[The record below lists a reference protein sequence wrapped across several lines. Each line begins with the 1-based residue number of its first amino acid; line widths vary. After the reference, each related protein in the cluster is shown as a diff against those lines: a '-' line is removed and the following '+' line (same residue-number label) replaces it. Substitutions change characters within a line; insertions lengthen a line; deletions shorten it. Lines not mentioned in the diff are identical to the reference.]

1 MRNAAG
7 AAYNA
12 NSTLSLNSS
21 GRWYH
26 LVGVCDEANGQ
37 VLLYINGALAAS
49 VAIPVA
55 SGVFNSAQTPMTIG
69 SRSSY
74 SANGF
79 DQQFPG
85 YIINVA
91 VFNYAL
97 SSSQVQTLY
106 QAGVSFPPVGLTL
119 TNLGRNAQLNWNYGV
134 LQSGTNVAGPY
145 TDLTNAVQ
153 PCLIPLTNAQ
163 QFFRVREN

>member
-7 AAYNA
+7 TAYNA
-12 NSTLSLNSS
+12 SSTLSLTNS

-37 VLLYINGALAAS
+37 VLLYTNGALAAS
-49 VAIPVA
+49 VPIPVA
-55 SGVFNSAQTPMTIG
+55 SGIFNSSQTPMTIG

-74 SANGF
+74 PANGF

-85 YIINVA
+85 YISDLA
-91 VFNYAL
+91 LYNYAL

-106 QAGVSFPPVGLTL
+106 QAGVSLPPVGLTL
-119 TNLGRNAQLNWNYGV
+119 TKLGSNAQLNWNYGV
-134 LQSGTNVAGPY
+134 LQSATNAAGPY
-145 TDLTNAVQ
+145 RDLTDAVQ